1 MPKLYYLPDE
11 QTVSAQE
18 SDTILDCSLAAGIP
32 HISICGGNGRCST
45 CRVAVL
51 EGVED
56 CQPRNPAEEAIARQL
71 GWDDRVRL
79 ACQTRIGG
87 GNLKLRRLTLD
98 HEDLEVLDDQIKG
111 RMKPHAVGQE
121 KQIAILFAD
130 LRGFTT
136 FSEALLP
143 YDVIYILN
151 RYFHCMGKVIAR
163 QGGMI
168 NNYMGD
174 GLMALFGCDDQE
186 QAAENSVRAA
196 LAMVEAM
203 ESFNL
208 YLESMY
214 QQRLKIG
221 IGIHYGEVVIGS
233 VGASSQSHQITAIGD
248 AVNLASR
255 IEAANKKLGTTLL
268 ISEAVY
274 AAVQPAVTVSQ
285 RCAVEIPG
293 KTGLYEL
300 YSVVGI
306 REAAAIE
313 VERVERS
320 RRRWWMRLADFWRRT
335 SRKRERSRR
344 VPLRG
349 SRSDR
354 FWQWLLMR

>member
-51 EGVED
+51 EGVEH
-56 CQPRNPAEEAIARQL
+56 CQPRNQAEAAIAQQL
-71 GWDDRVRL
+71 GLDDRVRL
-79 ACQTRIGG
+79 ACQTRVVGS
-87 GNLKLRRLTLD
+87 GNIKLRRLTLD

-130 LRGFTT
+130 LRGFTP
-136 FSEALLP
+136 FAEALLP

-151 RYFHCMGKVIAR
+151 RYFHLMGKVIT
-163 QGGMI
+163 QHGGMI

-214 QQRLKIG
+214 QQRLKM
-221 IGIHYGEVVIGS
+221 
-233 VGASSQSHQITAIGD
+233 TAIGD

-268 ISEAVY
+268 VSGAVY
-274 AAVQPAVTVSQ
+274 AEVQPQVVVSQ

-300 YSVVGI
+300 YSIVGI
-306 REAAAIE
+306 SEAAVIAG
-313 VERVERS
+313 ERVERS
-320 RRRWWMRLADFWRRT
+320 RRRWWMRWADFWRSAR
-335 SRKRERSRR
+335 RKSGGTRRDPLRASRR
-344 VPLRG
+344 DPLRA

-354 FWQWLLMR
+354 FWQWLLTR